1 MFLWRF
7 PILGW
12 RVMAPVL
19 FTMSLMEVKCLRT
32 AGWKFSSAAL
42 APWSYITHSLA
53 HSLTHLIAELFME
66 NSLN

>member
-1 MFLWRF
+1 
-7 PILGW
+7 
-12 RVMAPVL
+12 MAPVL